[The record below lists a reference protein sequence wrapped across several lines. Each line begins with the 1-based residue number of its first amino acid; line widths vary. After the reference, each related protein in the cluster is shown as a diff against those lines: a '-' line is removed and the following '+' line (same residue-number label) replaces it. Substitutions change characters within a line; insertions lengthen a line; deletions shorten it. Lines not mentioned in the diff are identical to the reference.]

1 MVFDEIDTGI
11 GGRTAQMV
19 ADRIAIVAKHRQ
31 VLCITHLPQIACM
44 ADKHFYIRKLVV
56 DDKTETEVQLL
67 DDGGRESE
75 IARMASGSDISAA
88 SLDNAREMIDNA
100 RIRKNKIKKDSKY

>member
-1 MVFDEIDTGI
+1 
-11 GGRTAQMV
+11 
-19 ADRIAIVAKHRQ
+19 
-31 VLCITHLPQIACM
+31 M